1 MRAREPMSFCREN
14 VEIVVDVVLSLRVL
28 ELQASS
34 QILLRG

>member
-14 VEIVVDVVLSLRVL
+14 VENVVDVVLSLRVL